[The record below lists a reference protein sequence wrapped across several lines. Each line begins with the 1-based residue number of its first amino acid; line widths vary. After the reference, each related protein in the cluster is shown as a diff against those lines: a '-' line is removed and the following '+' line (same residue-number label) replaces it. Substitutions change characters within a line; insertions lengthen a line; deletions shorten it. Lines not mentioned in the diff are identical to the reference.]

1 VQRAKSEEILFW
13 QDPMPE
19 VRLKTQEGHQLR
31 YHVGLIMSQ
40 LISRSVGNSGGRI
53 LPPNEQGG
61 DEGGGGGEK
70 VFFDDGQVRVTESLV
85 TIGHPWNKAFAVRE
99 ISSVTYGKNRSNDL
113 GASILRSVGWL
124 ALGFGLLMGLA
135 GFWSGMV
142 FGLFMGLGLLFGS
155 HKKDVPYSV
164 TLSTGGFWETEY
176 LSSKSLAWCEAVAS
190 AVQQAIAYKPEPPS
204 NDGGQ
209 FIPAP
214 QSRLR
219 N

>member
-1 VQRAKSEEILFW
+1 
-13 QDPMPE
+13 
-19 VRLKTQEGHQLR
+19 
-31 YHVGLIMSQ
+31 MSR
-40 LISRSVGNSGGRI
+40 LISRSVGSSGGRI

-99 ISSVTYGKNRSNDL
+99 ITTLTYGKNRSNDL
-113 GASILRSVGWL
+113 GASLLRAVGWL
-124 ALGFGLLMGLA
+124 ALGFGLLVGVA
-135 GFWSGMV
+135 GFWPGLV
-142 FGLFMGLGLLFGS
+142 FGLFMGLRLLFGG
-155 HKKDVPYSV
+155 HKKDAPYSV

-209 FIPAP
+209 FIPAR

>member
-1 VQRAKSEEILFW
+1 MQRTKL
-13 QDPMPE
+13 
-19 VRLKTQEGHQLR
+19 V
-31 YHVGLIMSQ
+31 
-40 LISRSVGNSGGRI
+40 SRSGGGLGGGRV
-53 LPPNEQGG
+53 PDSG
-61 DEGGGGGEK
+61 DEGGGENRGEK

-99 ISSVTYGKNRSNDL
+99 ITSVTYGKNRSNDL
-113 GASILRSVGWL
+113 GASILQSVGWL
-124 ALGFGLLMGLA
+124 AF
-135 GFWSGMV
+135 
-142 FGLFMGLGLLFGS
+142 GLGLLVGLVGFWPGLVFGIFMGVSLLIGS
-155 HKKDVPYSV
+155 HKKEAPYSV

-176 LSSKSLAWCEAVAS
+176 LSSKSLEWCEAVAS

-209 FIPAP
+209 FILAP

>member
-1 VQRAKSEEILFW
+1 
-13 QDPMPE
+13 
-19 VRLKTQEGHQLR
+19 
-31 YHVGLIMSQ
+31 MSR
-40 LISRSVGNSGGRI
+40 LISRSVGSSGGRI

-99 ISSVTYGKNRSNDL
+99 ISSVTYGKNKSNDL
-113 GASILRSVGWL
+113 GASILRTVGWL

-135 GFWSGMV
+135 GFWSGLV
-142 FGLFMGLGLLFGS
+142 FGLFVAAGLLFGS
-155 HKKDVPYSV
+155 RVKNVPYSV

-176 LSSKSLAWCEAVAS
+176 LSSKSLEWCEAVAS

-204 NDGGQ
+204 SDGGQ
-209 FIPAP
+209 FIPSP

>member
-1 VQRAKSEEILFW
+1 VQKPKPEEILFW
-13 QDPMPE
+13 QDPVPE

-31 YHVGLIMSQ
+31 YSVGLRMSR
-40 LISRSVGNSGGRI
+40 LISRSIGNSGGRT
-53 LPPNEQGG
+53 PPPMEQGG
-61 DEGGGGGEK
+61 DDGEGEK
-70 VFFDDGQVRVTESLV
+70 VFFDDGQVKVTESLV

-99 ISSVTYGKNRSNDL
+99 ISSVTYGKNNSNDL
-113 GASILRSVGWL
+113 GASLLRTVGWL

-142 FGLFMGLGLLFGS
+142 FGFFVGVGLLFGS
-155 HKKDVPYSV
+155 HIKDVPYSV

-176 LSSKSLAWCEAVAS
+176 LSSKSLEWCEAVAS
-190 AVQQAIAYKPEPPS
+190 AIQQAIAYKPEPPS

>member
-1 VQRAKSEEILFW
+1 MQRAEL
-13 QDPMPE
+13 D
-19 VRLKTQEGHQLR
+19 
-31 YHVGLIMSQ
+31 
-40 LISRSVGNSGGRI
+40 SRSGGGLGGGRV
-53 LPPNEQGG
+53 PEAG
-61 DEGGGGGEK
+61 DGEGGGSGGEK

-99 ISSVTYGKNRSNDL
+99 ITSVTYGKNRSNDL

-142 FGLFMGLGLLFGS
+142 FGLFMGVGLLFGG
-155 HKKDVPYSV
+155 HKKDAAYSV

-190 AVQQAIAYKPEPPS
+190 AVQQAMSYKPEPPA

-214 QSRLR
+214 QTTLR

>member
-1 VQRAKSEEILFW
+1 MTR
-13 QDPMPE
+13 
-19 VRLKTQEGHQLR
+19 
-31 YHVGLIMSQ
+31 

-61 DEGGGGGEK
+61 DEGGGGGERI
-70 VFFDDGQVRVTESLV
+70 FFDDGQVRVTESLV

-99 ISSVTYGKNRSNDL
+99 ITSVTYGKSKSNDL
-113 GASILRSVGWL
+113 GASLLRTVGWL

-142 FGLFMGLGLLFGS
+142 FGLFVGVGLLFGS
-155 HKKDVPYSV
+155 RMKDAPCSV

-176 LSSKSLAWCEAVAS
+176 LSSKSLEWCEAVAS
-190 AVQQAIAYKPEPPS
+190 AVQQAMSYKPEPPLS
-204 NDGGQ
+204 DGGQ
-209 FIPAP
+209 FILGP

>member
-1 VQRAKSEEILFW
+1 
-13 QDPMPE
+13 
-19 VRLKTQEGHQLR
+19 
-31 YHVGLIMSQ
+31 MSR
-40 LISRSVGNSGGRI
+40 LISRSVGSSGGRI
-53 LPPNEQGG
+53 LPPNEQGS
-61 DEGGGGGEK
+61 DEGGEGGEGGEK

-113 GASILRSVGWL
+113 GASLLRTVGWL
-124 ALGFGLLMGLA
+124 ALGFGLLVGLA
-135 GFWSGMV
+135 GFWPGMV
-142 FGLFMGLGLLFGS
+142 FGLFMGAGLLFGG
-155 HKKDVPYSV
+155 HKKDAPYSV

-190 AVQQAIAYKPEPPS
+190 AVQQAIAYKPEPPA

>member
-1 VQRAKSEEILFW
+1 
-13 QDPMPE
+13 MPE

-31 YHVGLIMSQ
+31 YHVGLRMTR
-40 LISRSVGNSGGRI
+40 LISRSVGSSGGRTV
-53 LPPNEQGG
+53 PPEELGG
-61 DEGGGGGEK
+61 DEGGGGERI
-70 VFFDDGQVRVTESLV
+70 FFDDGQVRVTESLV

-99 ISSVTYGKNRSNDL
+99 ITSVTYGKNKSNDL
-113 GASILRSVGWL
+113 GASLLRSVGWL

-135 GFWSGMV
+135 SFWSGMV

-155 HKKDVPYSV
+155 RVKDAPYSV
-164 TLSTGGFWETEY
+164 TLSTGGFWETEH

>member
-1 VQRAKSEEILFW
+1 MHRTKLV
-13 QDPMPE
+13 
-19 VRLKTQEGHQLR
+19 
-31 YHVGLIMSQ
+31 
-40 LISRSVGNSGGRI
+40 SRS
-53 LPPNEQGG
+53 GG
-61 DEGGGGGEK
+61 DLGGGGEK

-99 ISSVTYGKNRSNDL
+99 ISSVTYGKNKSNDL
-113 GASILRSVGWL
+113 GASILRTVGSL

-135 GFWSGMV
+135 GFWSGLV
-142 FGLFMGLGLLFGS
+142 FGLLMGLGLLFGS
-155 HKKDVPYSV
+155 HKKDAPYSV

-176 LSSKSLAWCEAVAS
+176 LSSKSQEWCEAVAL
-190 AVQQAIAYKPEPPS
+190 AVHQAIAYKPDLPS

-209 FIPAP
+209 FIPGP

>member
-1 VQRAKSEEILFW
+1 
-13 QDPMPE
+13 MPE
-19 VRLKTQEGHQLR
+19 VRFKTRERPQLR
-31 YHVGLIMSQ
+31 YFVGLRMSR
-40 LISRSVGNSGGRI
+40 LISRSVGSSGGRI
-53 LPPNEQGG
+53 LPPIEQGG

-113 GASILRSVGWL
+113 GASLLRMVGWL
-124 ALGFGLLMGLA
+124 ALGFGLLMGLG
-135 GFWSGMV
+135 GFIPGLV
-142 FGLFMGLGLLFGS
+142 FGLFVGVGLLFGS
-155 HKKDVPYSV
+155 RLKNAAYSV
-164 TLSTGGFWETEY
+164 SLSTGGFWQTEY
-176 LSSKSLAWCEAVAS
+176 LSSKSLKWCELVALAVH
-190 AVQQAIAYKPEPPS
+190 QAIAYKPEPPS

>member
-1 VQRAKSEEILFW
+1 MSHGVVEDGGMQRTKL
-13 QDPMPE
+13 
-19 VRLKTQEGHQLR
+19 V
-31 YHVGLIMSQ
+31 
-40 LISRSVGNSGGRI
+40 SRS
-53 LPPNEQGG
+53 
-61 DEGGGGGEK
+61 GGGLSVGGEK

-99 ISSVTYGKNRSNDL
+99 ITSVTYGKNRSNDL

-124 ALGFGLLMGLA
+124 ALGFGILIGLA
-135 GFWSGMV
+135 GVWSGLV
-142 FGLFMGLGLLFGS
+142 FGVCVGVSLLIGS
-155 HKKDVPYSV
+155 RKKDAPYSV

-176 LSSKSLAWCEAVAS
+176 LGSKSLKWCEAVAS

>member
-1 VQRAKSEEILFW
+1 
-13 QDPMPE
+13 
-19 VRLKTQEGHQLR
+19 
-31 YHVGLIMSQ
+31 MSR
-40 LISRSVGNSGGRI
+40 LISRSVGGSGSRI

-113 GASILRSVGWL
+113 GTSILRSVGWL

-135 GFWSGMV
+135 GFWSGLF
-142 FGLFMGLGLLFGS
+142 FGLFMGVSLLIGS
-155 HKKDVPYSV
+155 RKKDTPYSV

-176 LSSKSLAWCEAVAS
+176 LSSKSLPWCEAVAL
-190 AVQQAIAYKPEPPS
+190 AVHEAIAYKPEPLS

-209 FIPAP
+209 FIPGP

>member
-1 VQRAKSEEILFW
+1 MSQ
-13 QDPMPE
+13 
-19 VRLKTQEGHQLR
+19 VRFKAQEGPQCN
-31 YHVGLIMSQ
+31 YYVGLRMSR
-40 LISRSVGNSGGRI
+40 LISRSIGNSGGRT
-53 LPPNEQGG
+53 PPPMEQGG
-61 DEGGGGGEK
+61 DDGGGEK
-70 VFFDDGQVRVTESLV
+70 VFFDDGQVKVTESLV

-113 GASILRSVGWL
+113 GASILRSIGWL
-124 ALGFGLLMGLA
+124 ALGFGLLVGLG
-135 GFWSGMV
+135 GFIPGLV
-142 FGLFMGLGLLFGS
+142 FGLFVGVGLLFGS
-155 HKKDVPYSV
+155 RVKDAPYSV

-190 AVQQAIAYKPEPPS
+190 AVQQAIAYKPGPPS

>member
-1 VQRAKSEEILFW
+1 MQRT
-13 QDPMPE
+13 
-19 VRLKTQEGHQLR
+19 RL
-31 YHVGLIMSQ
+31 VI
-40 LISRSVGNSGGRI
+40 RS
-53 LPPNEQGG
+53 GG
-61 DEGGGGGEK
+61 DEEGGGEK
-70 VFFDDGQVRVTESLV
+70 VFFDDGQVKVTESLV

-99 ISSVTYGKNRSNDL
+99 ITSVKYGKNRSNDL

-124 ALGFGLLMGLA
+124 ALGFGLLAGMA
-135 GFWSGMV
+135 GFWSGLF
-142 FGLFMGLGLLFGS
+142 FGLFMGVSLLIGS
-155 HKKDVPYSV
+155 RKKDAPYSV

-176 LSSKSLAWCEAVAS
+176 LSSKSLQWCEAVAL
-190 AVQQAIAYKPEPPS
+190 AVHEAIAYKPEPPP

>member
-1 VQRAKSEEILFW
+1 MQRT
-13 QDPMPE
+13 
-19 VRLKTQEGHQLR
+19 RL
-31 YHVGLIMSQ
+31 VI
-40 LISRSVGNSGGRI
+40 RS
-53 LPPNEQGG
+53 GG
-61 DEGGGGGEK
+61 DEEAVGEK
-70 VFFDDGQVRVTESLV
+70 VFFDDGQVKVTESLV

-99 ISSVTYGKNRSNDL
+99 ITSVTHGKNRSNDL
-113 GASILRSVGWL
+113 GASLLRTVGWL

-135 GFWSGMV
+135 GFWPGLV
-142 FGLFMGLGLLFGS
+142 FGLFMGVGLLFGS

-176 LSSKSLAWCEAVAS
+176 LSSKSLVWCEAVAS

-204 NDGGQ
+204 TDGGQ

>member
-1 VQRAKSEEILFW
+1 
-13 QDPMPE
+13 
-19 VRLKTQEGHQLR
+19 
-31 YHVGLIMSQ
+31 MSRI
-40 LISRSVGNSGGRI
+40 ISRSVGSSGGRT
-53 LPPNEQGG
+53 LPPKEQGEDG
-61 DEGGGGGEK
+61 EGGGSGGEK
-70 VFFDDGQVRVTESLV
+70 IFFNDGQVRVTDSLV

-99 ISSVTYGKNRSNDL
+99 ITSVTHGKNRSNDL
-113 GASILRSVGWL
+113 GASLLRSVGWL

-142 FGLFMGLGLLFGS
+142 FGLFVAAGLFFGS
-155 HKKDVPYSV
+155 RIKDAPYSV
-164 TLSTGGFWETEY
+164 TLSTGGFWEMEY
-176 LSSKSLAWCEAVAS
+176 LSSKSLEWCEAVAS

-214 QSRLR
+214 QSTLR

>member
-1 VQRAKSEEILFW
+1 MQRT
-13 QDPMPE
+13 
-19 VRLKTQEGHQLR
+19 RL
-31 YHVGLIMSQ
+31 LI
-40 LISRSVGNSGGRI
+40 RS
-53 LPPNEQGG
+53 GG
-61 DEGGGGGEK
+61 DEGGRGCEK
-70 VFFDDGQVRVTESLV
+70 IFFDDGQVQVTESLV

-113 GASILRSVGWL
+113 GASILRTAGWL

-135 GFWSGMV
+135 GFWPGMV
-142 FGLFMGLGLLFGS
+142 FGLSMGVGLLFGG
-155 HKKDVPYSV
+155 HKKDAPYSV

-176 LSSKSLAWCEAVAS
+176 LSSKSLAWCESVAS

-204 NDGGQ
+204 SDGGQ

>member
-1 VQRAKSEEILFW
+1 MQRTKL
-13 QDPMPE
+13 
-19 VRLKTQEGHQLR
+19 V
-31 YHVGLIMSQ
+31 
-40 LISRSVGNSGGRI
+40 SRSGSGLGGDRV
-53 LPPNEQGG
+53 PDPG
-61 DEGGGGGEK
+61 DEGGGGSGGEK

-85 TIGHPWNKAFAVRE
+85 TIVHPWNKAFAVRE
-99 ISSVTYGKNRSNDL
+99 ITSVTYGKNRSNDL
-113 GASILRSVGWL
+113 GASLLRAIGWL

-142 FGLFMGLGLLFGS
+142 FGLFVGLGLLFGS
-155 HKKDVPYSV
+155 HEKDAPYSV

-176 LSSKSLAWCEAVAS
+176 LSSKSLVWCEAVAS

-214 QSRLR
+214 QSMLR
-219 N
+219 T

>member
-1 VQRAKSEEILFW
+1 MSHGVGEDGGMQRAKL
-13 QDPMPE
+13 
-19 VRLKTQEGHQLR
+19 G
-31 YHVGLIMSQ
+31 
-40 LISRSVGNSGGRI
+40 SRS
-53 LPPNEQGG
+53 GG
-61 DEGGGGGEK
+61 DLSGGGEK

-85 TIGHPWNKAFAVRE
+85 TIGAPWNKAFAVRE
-99 ISSVTYGKNRSNDL
+99 ITSVTYGINRSNDL
-113 GASILRSVGWL
+113 GASILRSIGWL

-142 FGLFMGLGLLFGS
+142 FGLFVAAGLLFGS
-155 HKKDVPYSV
+155 RVKDVPYSV

-204 NDGGQ
+204 SDGGQ

-214 QSRLR
+214 QNRLR

>member
-1 VQRAKSEEILFW
+1 
-13 QDPMPE
+13 
-19 VRLKTQEGHQLR
+19 
-31 YHVGLIMSQ
+31 MSR
-40 LISRSVGNSGGRI
+40 LISRLVGSSGGRT
-53 LPPNEQGG
+53 LPPNEQGS
-61 DEGGGGGEK
+61 DEGGGEGEK
-70 VFFDDGQVRVTESLV
+70 VFFDDGQVRITESLV

-99 ISSVTYGKNRSNDL
+99 ITSVTYGKNKSNDL
-113 GASILRSVGWL
+113 GALILRSVGWL

-135 GFWSGMV
+135 CFWSGMV
-142 FGLFMGLGLLFGS
+142 FGLFVGLGLLFGG
-155 HKKDVPYSV
+155 HKKDAPYSV

-176 LSSKSLAWCEAVAS
+176 LSSKSLKWCEAVAS

>member
-1 VQRAKSEEILFW
+1 MSQ
-13 QDPMPE
+13 
-19 VRLKTQEGHQLR
+19 VRFKAQERPQCN
-31 YHVGLIMSQ
+31 YYVGLRMSR
-40 LISRSVGNSGGRI
+40 LISRSIGNSGGRT
-53 LPPNEQGG
+53 PPPMEQGG
-61 DEGGGGGEK
+61 DDGGGEK
-70 VFFDDGQVRVTESLV
+70 VFFDDGQVKVTESLV

-113 GASILRSVGWL
+113 GASILRSIGWL

-142 FGLFMGLGLLFGS
+142 FGLFVGAGLLFGS
-155 HKKDVPYSV
+155 RVKDAPYSV

>member
-1 VQRAKSEEILFW
+1 
-13 QDPMPE
+13 
-19 VRLKTQEGHQLR
+19 
-31 YHVGLIMSQ
+31 MSR

-113 GASILRSVGWL
+113 GASLLRTVGWL
-124 ALGFGLLMGLA
+124 ALGFGLLVGVA
-135 GFWSGMV
+135 GFWPGGV
-142 FGLFMGLGLLFGS
+142 FGLFMGLGLLLGS
-155 HKKDVPYSV
+155 YKKDAPYSV

-176 LSSKSLAWCEAVAS
+176 LSSKSLGWCEAVAL
-190 AVQQAIAYKPEPPS
+190 AVHQAIACKPEPSS

>member
-1 VQRAKSEEILFW
+1 
-13 QDPMPE
+13 
-19 VRLKTQEGHQLR
+19 
-31 YHVGLIMSQ
+31 MSR
-40 LISRSVGNSGGRI
+40 LISRSAGNSGSRI

-99 ISSVTYGKNRSNDL
+99 ITSVTYGKNRSNDL
-113 GASILRSVGWL
+113 GASILRTVGWL
-124 ALGFGLLMGLA
+124 ALGFGLLLGLA
-135 GFWSGMV
+135 GFWPGMV
-142 FGLFMGLGLLFGS
+142 FGLFMGVGLLCGG
-155 HKKDVPYSV
+155 HKKDAPYSV

-176 LSSKSLAWCEAVAS
+176 LSSKSLEWCEAVAL
-190 AVQQAIAYKPEPPS
+190 AVHQAIAYKPEPPS

>member
-1 VQRAKSEEILFW
+1 
-13 QDPMPE
+13 
-19 VRLKTQEGHQLR
+19 
-31 YHVGLIMSQ
+31 MSR
-40 LISRSVGNSGGRI
+40 LISRLVGSSWGRI
-53 LPPNEQGG
+53 LPPNEQGS

-70 VFFDDGQVRVTESLV
+70 VFFDDGQVRVTELLV

-99 ISSVTYGKNRSNDL
+99 ITSVTYGKNRSNDL
-113 GASILRSVGWL
+113 GVSLLRTVGWL
-124 ALGFGLLMGLA
+124 ALGFGLLMGLG
-135 GFWSGMV
+135 GFIPGLV
-142 FGLFMGLGLLFGS
+142 FGLIVGMGLLFGG
-155 HKKDVPYSV
+155 HKKDAPYSV

-190 AVQQAIAYKPEPPS
+190 AVQQAIAYKPKPPS
-204 NDGGQ
+204 DDGGQ